1 MAQQNDL
8 ELAKQGN
15 PHAIAALMNRQ
26 LQPKGITAKATLK
39 DGCLQIMLESTQVP
53 DQQALVSF
61 ICKGIK
67 SLGAESIKTVKV
79 YGRQTKEEFPAWS
92 QQTQLLPPP
101 QPPSAELGRQTGE
114 EVQAQSIQS
123 ASSSRRVPLAFAQA
137 VKSLHERTGTR
148 VLDCINALR
157 TSNGDIDTAA
167 QLLQKLNQVPAPQDS
182 SRPIQA
188 AVVPVVTLPPIVQNS
203 QQREEDK
210 IVCPKCKSGQF
221 SVDKK
226 GFGLGKAAAGAV
238 LLGPVG
244 LLGGFMGSDKVK
256 VTCLICGHIW
266 EPGKA

>member
-26 LQPKGITAKATLK
+26 LQPKGITVKANLK

-79 YGRQTKEEFPAWS
+79 YGRQTGEEFPAWS
-92 QQTQLLPPP
+92 KQVQLLPPP
-101 QPPSAELGRQTGE
+101 QPPSAELRRQTGE

-167 QLLQKLNQVPAPQDS
+167 QLLQKLNHLPAPQDS
-182 SRPIQA
+182 SRPIQP
-188 AVVPVVTLPPIVQNS
+188 AVIPVVTLPPIVQNS

-210 IVCPKCKSGQF
+210 IVCPY
-221 SVDKK
+221 
-226 GFGLGKAAAGAV
+226 
-238 LLGPVG
+238 
-244 LLGGFMGSDKVK
+244 SDNSRCPISTSQRGIPK
-256 VTCLICGHIW
+256 T
-266 EPGKA
+266 